1 MSQSEF
7 SIPPS
12 DGFLSSQMEI
22 GGEIP
27 SQQTPINRS
36 AARAAVNALNEQISK
51 VIDEPAEEIGL
62 NFATF
67 LEEFRDS
74 HGNLYYLDQIKNLQ
88 DAEINTIYVDFDH
101 LHSFNEETAMAIQEH
116 YYRFDPY
123 LRKAVQD
130 LVQKHIPEY
139 SKIGTAL
146 PSANEA
152 EMVKTRDFWVS
163 WYGSPYVKRLR
174 ELKTNVIGQLVAI
187 TGTVTRT
194 SEVRPELLFG
204 TFRCLDCGTIVKD
217 VEQQFKYTEPTSC
230 PNPTCFNQ
238 HDWELIIQRSKF
250 TDWQKVRLQEN
261 ANEVPSGSM
270 PRSIEVI
277 FRNEIVEK
285 AKAGDKVII
294 TGIPITVPDISQ
306 FSTPGIKV
314 ESRRDNNN
322 RRVTELGSEG
332 VTGLRALGARDLTYK
347 MCFLGY
353 FVRPNEAKSKSS
365 YSNLNG
371 EEEFESVEQYLQTLT
386 PEDRQEL
393 NMMKNDPML
402 YSKLIN
408 CIAPH
413 VFGHEE
419 IKKGLILQL
428 LGGVHKVT
436 PEGINLRGDINVC
449 VVGDPST
456 AKSQF
461 LKYIVNLM
469 PRAVYT
475 SGKAS
480 SAAGLTASIVKD
492 EETGEFTI
500 EAGALMLADNGI
512 CCIDEFDKMD
522 ISDQVAIHE
531 AMEQQTISIAKA
543 GIHATLNARTSL
555 LAAANPVNGR
565 YDKRLTLKQNVAMSP
580 PIMSRFDLFFVVLDE
595 CNEVSDWNIA
605 KHILNVHRNPD
616 LSFETDYTQ
625 EQLLNYIKYA
635 RVLKP
640 KLTKEAR
647 MLLVEHYQ
655 NLRQGDATGVNKA
668 SYRITV
674 RQLESMIRL
683 SEALAKLH
691 GEEEI
696 NIKYVHEAKN
706 LLNKS
711 IIKVDTGDV
720 DLMDDENTGIEK
732 PQENTGDTDMMN
744 TDMNQD
750 MEQDTNDT
758 EHPSTVK
765 LSYNKFVKI
774 SHSIVTK
781 LRSISSDLD
790 EPKGMSANEL
800 VDWYLETI
808 EEELESEESYIR
820 ERRIVKLV
828 IKRMI
833 SKDGVLIPIRQLNS
847 EGMDSIEA
855 SEEVIKNPVLM
866 VHPNYMIND
875 DDS

>member
-1 MSQSEF
+1 
-7 SIPPS
+7 
-12 DGFLSSQMEI
+12 MEI
-22 GGEIP
+22 VGEIP
-27 SQQTPINRS
+27 NQQTPINSS
-36 AARAAVNALNEQISK
+36 AARAAVNALNEQITK
-51 VIDEPAEEIGL
+51 VIDEPAEEIGQ

-67 LEEFRDS
+67 LETFRDS

-88 DAEINTIYVDFDH
+88 DAEINTVYVDFDH
-101 LHSFNEETAMAIQEH
+101 LHNFNEETAMAIQEH

-130 LVQKHIPEY
+130 LVQKYIPDY
-139 SKIGTAL
+139 AKIGTAL

-152 EMVKTRDFWVS
+152 DMVKTRDFWVS
-163 WYGSPYVKRLR
+163 WYGSPYIKRLR
-174 ELKTNVIGQLVAI
+174 ELRTNVIGQLVAI

-194 SEVRPELLFG
+194 SEVRPELLYG

-217 VEQQFKYTEPTSC
+217 VEQQFKYSEPTSC
-230 PNPTCFNQ
+230 PNPTCLNQ

-250 TDWQKVRLQEN
+250 TDWQKIRLQEN

-270 PRSIEVI
+270 PRTIEVI

-322 RRVTELGSEG
+322 RRVTEG
-332 VTGLRALGARDLTYK
+332 VTGLKALGARDLTYK

-353 FVRPNEAKSKSS
+353 FVRPNEAKARTT
-365 YSNLNG
+365 YSNLN
-371 EEEFESVEQYLQTLT
+371 EEEFESVEHYLQTLT

-393 NMMKNDPML
+393 EMMKSDPML

-408 CIAPH
+408 CISPH
-413 VFGHEE
+413 IFGHEE

-428 LGGVHKVT
+428 LGGVHKT
-436 PEGINLRGDINVC
+436 TQEGINLRGDINVC
-449 VVGDPST
+449 IVGDPST

-461 LKYIVNLM
+461 LKYIVSLI

-480 SAAGLTASIVKD
+480 SAAGLTASVVKD

-522 ISDQVAIHE
+522 ISDQVTIHE

-543 GIHATLNARTSL
+543 GIHATLNARTSI

-605 KHILNVHRNPD
+605 KHILSVHRNPD
-616 LSFETDYTQ
+616 QSFETDYTQ

-635 RVLKP
+635 KLLKP
-640 KLTKEAR
+640 KLTKESR

-655 NLRQGDATGVNKA
+655 NLRQGDSTGINKA

-691 GEEEI
+691 GENEVKV
-696 NIKYVHEAKN
+696 KYVHEAKN
-706 LLNKS
+706 LLSKS
-711 IIKVDTGDV
+711 IIKVDTGDIDLLDEDNGNKPSEDMDQDDV
-720 DLMDDENTGIEK
+720 D
-732 PQENTGDTDMMN
+732 
-744 TDMNQD
+744 NQP
-750 MEQDTNDT
+750 T
-758 EHPSTVK
+758 SIK
-765 LSYNKFVKI
+765 LSYNKFIKI

-781 LRSISSDLD
+781 LRSISSESD
-790 EPKGMSANEL
+790 EPTGMSANDL

-808 EEELESEESYIR
+808 EEELESEEAYIR
-820 ERRIVKLV
+820 ERRLVKLV

-833 SKDGVLIPIRQLNS
+833 TKDGVLIPIRQLS
-847 EGMDSIEA
+847 DDSMEA
-855 SEEVIKNPVLM
+855 DTEVLKNPILM
-866 VHPNYMIND
+866 VHPNYIMND
-875 DDS
+875 DDI

>member
-1 MSQSEF
+1 MSQSEI

-12 DGFLSSQMEI
+12 DGFLSSQVEY

-27 SQQTPINRS
+27 NQQTPINSS
-36 AARAAVNALNEQISK
+36 AARAAVNALNEQITK
-51 VIDEPAEEIGL
+51 VIDEPAEEIGQ

-67 LEEFRDS
+67 LETFRDG
-74 HGNLYYLDQIKNLQ
+74 HGNLYYLDQIRNLQ

-130 LVQKHIPEY
+130 LVQKYIPDY
-139 SKIGTAL
+139 AKIGTAL
-146 PSANEA
+146 PSSNEA
-152 EMVKTRDFWVS
+152 DMVKTRDFWVS
-163 WYGSPYVKRLR
+163 WYGSPYIKRLR

-230 PNPTCFNQ
+230 PNPTCLNQ

-277 FRNEIVEK
+277 FRNEIVER

-314 ESRRDNNN
+314 ESRRDNNS

-332 VTGLRALGARDLTYK
+332 VTGLKALGARDLTYK

-353 FVRPNEAKSKSS
+353 FVRPNEAKSRST
-365 YSNLNG
+365 YTNLN
-371 EEEFESVEQYLQTLT
+371 EEEFESVEHYLQTLT

-393 NMMKNDPML
+393 EMMKSDPML

-408 CIAPH
+408 CISPH
-413 VFGHEE
+413 IFGHEE

-428 LGGVHKVT
+428 LGGVHKTT
-436 PEGINLRGDINVC
+436 PEGIHLRGDINVC
-449 VVGDPST
+449 IVGDPST

-480 SAAGLTASIVKD
+480 SASGLTASVVKD

-522 ISDQVAIHE
+522 ISDQVTIHE

-543 GIHATLNARTSL
+543 GIHATLNARTSI

-605 KHILNVHRNPD
+605 KHIINVHRNPEQ
-616 LSFETDYTQ
+616 SFETDYTQ

-635 RVLKP
+635 RLLKP
-640 KLTKEAR
+640 KLTKESR

-655 NLRQGDATGVNKA
+655 NLRQGDATGINKA

-691 GEEEI
+691 GEEEVKV
-696 NIKYVHEAKN
+696 KYVHEAKN
-706 LLNKS
+706 LLSKS
-711 IIKVDTGDV
+711 IIKVDTGDI
-720 DLMDDENTGIEK
+720 DLYDEENR
-732 PQENTGDTDMMN
+732 PQEGDTEMSNNDI
-744 TDMNQD
+744 TQD
-750 MEQDTNDT
+750 MDQDET
-758 EHPSTVK
+758 ENQPTSIK

-774 SHSIVTK
+774 SNSIVTK
-781 LRSISSDLD
+781 LRSISSETD
-790 EPKGMSANEL
+790 EPKGMSANDL

-808 EEELESEESYIR
+808 EEELESEEAYIR
-820 ERRIVKLV
+820 ERRLVKLV

-833 SKDGVLIPIRQLNS
+833 TKDGVLIPIRQLADTS
-847 EGMDSIEA
+847 METAESDT
-855 SEEVIKNPVLM
+855 EVLKNPILM
-866 VHPNYMIND
+866 VHPNYMMND
-875 DDS
+875 DE